1 MNINFVYIVSSFA
14 FLMASCSKTA
24 SENKI
29 VIDGSST
36 VFPISEAV
44 AEAAGKVEALKNLRV
59 GVALSGTGGGFKKFC
74 NAEIDITGAS
84 RPIKEV
90 ELERCA
96 KNQVDFIEIPIAFDG
111 IAVVVH
117 PENDCVDELSVDQLK
132 KIWEPEAQGK
142 ILSWK
147 QIDSQCPDRKI
158 NLYGPGHDSGTFDFF
173 TEAIVGEAKSS
184 RADFTASEDD
194 NVLVSGVA
202 GDRDSLAYFGI
213 AYYLE
218 NADKL
223 KILPISTDSQAV
235 FPNPK
240 NISTRLYQP
249 LSRPLYIYV
258 SEKKLSESKAFKE
271 FISFYLTSVHE
282 LVGSI
287 GYVPLGQTFEEQS
300 RISSLAVEF
309 LEAGKIGPIM
319 SQLSNDLSMEQ
330 KFKSQL

>member
-1 MNINFVYIVSSFA
+1 M
-14 FLMASCSKTA
+14 LSCSKTA

-36 VFPISEAV
+36 VFPISEAI
-44 AEAAGKVEALKNLRV
+44 AEAAGKVESLQDLRV

-96 KNQVDFIEIPIAFDG
+96 KNQVDFIELPIAFDG

-117 PENDCVDELSVDQLK
+117 PENNCVDELSVEQLK
-132 KIWEPEAQGK
+132 KIWEPEAQGN
-142 ILSWK
+142 LMSWN
-147 QIDSQCPDRKI
+147 QIDPKCLDRKI

-173 TEAIVGEAKSS
+173 TEAIIGAAKSS

-202 GDRDSLAYFGI
+202 GDRDALAYFGI

-223 KILPISTDSQAV
+223 KILPISTNSQAV

-240 NISTRLYQP
+240 NISTGLYKP

-258 SEKKLSESKAFKE
+258 SKRRLSQSTSFKE
-271 FISFYLTSVHE
+271 FIDFYLKSVHE

-300 RISSLAVEF
+300 KISSLAIEF

-319 SQLSNDLSMEQ
+319 SQLSNDLSIEQ